1 MNCITIALIVL
12 LLSGFCGSPL
22 MAQTEPEVTDSKDDS
37 RGWSFGLNI
46 GMYYPSKTTAAFYN
60 GKSNNVNN
68 AAYVMSNE
76 YWYDEIYNALGAHDT
91 VFVEGL
97 PDNMRYNVA
106 ITPGLFAQY
115 SFNSKL
121 ALMIE
126 FNYMSLKSKDVITF
140 EVDPISSVSTNPD
153 LRLYPINGSEKRV
166 YANIGLKRSIQK
178 SDKLSYFITGGLTVN
193 STTVKKSSFYVV
205 ETEYSMVNNYDGGYV
220 PGANNQTFS
229 VYQGGIGFG
238 MFAGGGASFV
248 FGNGMVVEP
257 GLTANWLVVK
267 LEGYQNM
274 TPGIGIYLRFML

>member
-1 MNCITIALIVL
+1 MNRKAILLIL
-12 LLSGFCGSPL
+12 LLLTALSGLPL
-22 MAQTEPEVTDSKDDS
+22 MAQSEMEVTESTADGK
-37 RGWSFGLNI
+37 GWSFGINI
-46 GMYYPSKTTAAFYN
+46 GMYYPSRTTAAYYN

-76 YWYDEIYNALGAHDT
+76 YWYDDIYNALGAHDT

-106 ITPGLFAQY
+106 ISPGLYAQY
-115 SFNSKL
+115 SFNPKL

-126 FNYMSLKSKDVITF
+126 FNYMRLKSKDVITF

-153 LRLYPINGSEKRV
+153 LRQFPINGSEERV
-166 YANIGLKRSIQK
+166 YGNIGLKRTYPK
-178 SDKLSYFITGGLTVN
+178 SDKLSYYISGGLNVN
-193 STTVKKSSFYVV
+193 STTVKKSSFYVE
-205 ETEYSMVNNYDGGYV
+205 ETEYSMVDNYDDGYV
-220 PGANNQTFS
+220 PGANHQTFN

-238 MFAGGGASFV
+238 IFAGAGASFI

-257 GLTANWLVVK
+257 GLSANWLMVK

-274 TPGIGIYLRFML
+274 TPGIGLYLRFML